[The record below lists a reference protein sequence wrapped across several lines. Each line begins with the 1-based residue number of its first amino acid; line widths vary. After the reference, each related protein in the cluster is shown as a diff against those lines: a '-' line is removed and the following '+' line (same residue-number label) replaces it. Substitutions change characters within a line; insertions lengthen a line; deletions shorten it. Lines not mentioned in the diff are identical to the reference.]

1 MRRERG
7 REERDREERDSR
19 KKSKVREKAKKKGAK
34 HSIFHMFSGSG
45 SLKSRLAKAAGA
57 SYLVIAQLS
66 MSKR

>member
-19 KKSKVREKAKKKGAK
+19 KKSKVREKAKKGAK